1 MKLPGGKKALLLGVP
16 LGLAVAGGLAFT
28 QLSGASTGPPLV
40 PDPAEGQHGVMIAL
54 ESRVVNLQSGGSYR
68 YAKVAIT
75 VELRPESA
83 GFYGLAGEALEEA
96 DKEAIAANAPKVPIL
111 IDAVGTVVS
120 SADPAGLTTPE
131 GRAKLKLDLL
141 EALRAVLGE
150 REVLNIYFTDLVM
163 Q

>member
-1 MKLPGGKKALLLGVP
+1 MKLPGGKKALLLGLP

-150 REVLNIYFTDLVM
+150 HEVLNIYFTDLVM

>member
-1 MKLPGGKKALLLGVP
+1 VKLPGGKKALLLGLP
-16 LGLAVAGGLAFT
+16 LGLAVAGGLVFT
-28 QLSGASTGPPLV
+28 QLSGASSGPPLI

-54 ESRVVNLQSGGSYR
+54 ESRVVNLQAGGTYR
-68 YAKVAIT
+68 YAKVAVT

-83 GFYGLAGEALEEA
+83 GFYGLTGKALEEA

-120 SADPAGLTTPE
+120 SADPLSLITPE
-131 GRAKLKLDLL
+131 GRAKLKVDLL
-141 EALRAVLGE
+141 DAFRAILGE
-150 REVLNIYFTDLVM
+150 REVLNLYFTDLVM